1 MAAKEKLSQ
10 RVIKKP
16 RSRLRGAAATTA
28 TTSASG
34 GQPNTP
40 SSGAFS
46 GFSGFKSPVSM
57 TAASDNASTNVTPT
71 PATTSADN
79 AGGSDS
85 ASKGL
90 FKGFSFVQTPASV
103 AAKVT
108 AAPVPSFGAVGAFG
122 NNNSAG
128 SVSAVFGTGPFG
140 SNNSASAKPPAASF
154 ASPFDSKATTAAGD
168 DASSTPKKNPFSF
181 GATNATASMS
191 AQQGLTHSPMDTDSK
206 PAGGF
211 SMPAF
216 KPPTLAAPTSSGS
229 SMFSG
234 SQKQSSSFSNPFA
247 PSKQA
252 DATKAPTTATG
263 AAVVAAAAESSAP
276 SEEEFYRNIRG
287 LNVSLQKKI
296 NDAVSANAFVDLTP
310 LLDQYT
316 NHWNLITKKRSAGNT
331 SNTAAPK
338 SGIIDNK
345 ESSSKPAVAAT
356 FTPTASVSSAPSPF
370 AFLQPAAKDNS
381 KPLSPITV
389 KETRSTSIADTIDNT
404 AMEASPKP
412 LPVSTPFKFG
422 ATNT

>member
-1 MAAKEKLSQ
+1 
-10 RVIKKP
+10 
-16 RSRLRGAAATTA
+16 
-28 TTSASG
+28 
-34 GQPNTP
+34 
-40 SSGAFS
+40 
-46 GFSGFKSPVSM
+46 
-57 TAASDNASTNVTPT
+57 
-71 PATTSADN
+71 
-79 AGGSDS
+79 
-85 ASKGL
+85 
-90 FKGFSFVQTPASV
+90 
-103 AAKVT
+103 
-108 AAPVPSFGAVGAFG
+108 
-122 NNNSAG
+122 
-128 SVSAVFGTGPFG
+128 
-140 SNNSASAKPPAASF
+140 
-154 ASPFDSKATTAAGD
+154 
-168 DASSTPKKNPFSF
+168 
-181 GATNATASMS
+181 
-191 AQQGLTHSPMDTDSK
+191 
-206 PAGGF
+206 
-211 SMPAF
+211 
-216 KPPTLAAPTSSGS
+216 
-229 SMFSG
+229 MFSG

-422 ATNT
+422 ATNTSGGAKSNFSFSFGKPPLPQQPSPSASSNNDAPVSSPKKPFSFGFLQQAGSPTRPADASVAPGSKPVFTFGFGNTNNAAGKEHEANSSNGAGMKGGNNNNNDDDAEKQEEEEEEEEPSAAKKPSTAGEEGEETEHQVRAKVYVWDGTESKYKDMGVGQLKVNT